1 MLKKQ
6 LTLIGQSLK
15 VGNIKAKNYLDYYK
29 TVLNDNMNN
38 KIHNV
43 AYLQCII
50 FAKVEANSIQRQ
62 HNHLLTLV
70 NVQFW
75 MKKWMV

>member
-1 MLKKQ
+1 MLKK
-6 LTLIGQSLK
+6 TINPYWSK
-15 VGNIKAKNYLDYYK
+15 FEVGNIKAKNYLDYYK

-70 NVQFW
+70 NVQF
-75 MKKWMV
+75 